1 MAEVTRVT
9 LFERE
14 VRERLSEPAI
24 ELLLDGVK
32 LTAEGNVAR
41 GKGGA
46 PMFFG
51 TAMYTLDVERLSGLV
66 REPCD
71 ERAARKVADLCGRDS
86 RLQKRLQKLAEQEVE
101 RLAGRSLR
109 SPSWEVRVRAQG
121 TTVLIDLEIEGA
133 LDATRP
139 R

>member
-1 MAEVTRVT
+1 M
-9 LFERE
+9 LFR
-14 VRERLSEPAI
+14 S
-24 ELLLDGVK
+24 
-32 LTAEGNVAR
+32 
-41 GKGGA
+41 
-46 PMFFG
+46 
-51 TAMYTLDVERLSGLV
+51 
-66 REPCD
+66 
-71 ERAARKVADLCGRDS
+71 LCGRDS